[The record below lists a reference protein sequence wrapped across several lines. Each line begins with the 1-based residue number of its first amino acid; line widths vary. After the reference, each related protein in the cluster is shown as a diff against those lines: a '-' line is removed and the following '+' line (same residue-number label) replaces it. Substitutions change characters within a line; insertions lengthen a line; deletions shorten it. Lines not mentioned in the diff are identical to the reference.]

1 MNVIEDIK
9 RNKIYNEEISAIKQA
24 CEKAIE
30 ITTERYVEQPC
41 NHDIVVKFYGTIKS
55 YNEEKPLYICLGC
68 HEDLTKKAEEI
79 ENDPT
84 NYIIDFTS
92 EYWHDVSRKSTECNH
107 YLLVEYLRNLA
118 IESSNKI
125 PDYTD
130 ADFTCM
136 VNENVA
142 YIMQNNTFK

>member
-9 RNKIYNEEISAIKQA
+9 RSEKYDEDILAIRKEY
-24 CEKAIE
+24 EKAVEVTTKKYIE
-30 ITTERYVEQPC
+30 DPC
-41 NHDIVVKFYGTIKS
+41 YHNIVVKFYGTNCS
-55 YNEEKPLYICLGC
+55 YCEGKPLYICLGC
-68 HEDLTKKAEEI
+68 NEDLSKKAEEI
-79 ENDPT
+79 ENDST
-84 NYIIDFTS
+84 KYIIDFTG
-92 EYWHDVSRKSTECNH
+92 EYWYDVSKKSAEHNH
-107 YLLVEYLRNLA
+107 YSLVDYLRNLA